1 MALLVLLIAVQVVN
15 AEVNESNDPNYPSD
29 PNVLLKTKW
38 DAVVSVLQN
47 KNLDQ
52 QAKENNIEK
61 IITPVFDFPLMAKLT
76 LGRKHWPKLT
86 PTQREKFTSLFV
98 EKLKDSYREKI
109 SLYMDEKINFK
120 PPLRHKKTIRIPVEL
135 ISQEKTVAMLY
146 KFRKVD
152 EQWKIYDVEIEG
164 VSILL
169 TYRSQFDD
177 ILRTGSVEDLLAR
190 LAEPPGP

>member
-1 MALLVLLIAVQVVN
+1 MRNFICALVIILAAAQFVYAD
-15 AEVNESNDPNYPSD
+15 NEDPNDPTG
-29 PNVLLKTKW
+29 LLRAKW
-38 DAVVSVLQN
+38 DAVVSVLKN

-52 QAKENNIEK
+52 QARENNIEK
-61 IITPVFDFPLMAKLT
+61 IITPVFDFPLMAKLA

-135 ISQEKTVAMLY
+135 ISQDKTVAMLY

-177 ILRTGSVEDLLAR
+177 ILRTGSVENLLAR
-190 LAEPPGP
+190 LAEPPSP